1 MPPRKGRI
9 QSAGLHLTA
18 PLEQFHSVETVHV
31 LNAQL
36 AQWRQSKVAAHAIVV
51 QKAHILRRL
60 LQSVPLVIQALL
72 QVQPAETAVSVLQ
85 AVSPKDLTTCEQ
97 CPAGKYASLRSFQC
111 TGCPSNHVA
120 KPGSGKC
127 ESCESRIIRS
137 TPDAT
142 KQSCQPESM
151 DLILAVISAIASS
164 CFCFLCLLGFH
175 GRIALAD
182 ISAQG
187 EKNGITTVNSHFLMK
202 SWCPQVTFAGT
213 GVPHLDGTSSKV
225 KALSS
230 FQLTLHGKSEKP
242 LDTSMGHVTVKF
254 PRAYLQIGLWRCPL
268 LGWCLLFGAAAAA
281 AMIPTRVVPDIAGCW
296 SGHFGWGFGLRLE
309 TEAA

>member
-1 MPPRKGRI
+1 MSPRKGRI
-9 QSAGLHLTA
+9 QSQACIDCPVGTISFGGNGSCTKCSAGTVAPKQGGSTCDRCPEGTYSEEAAAKCTPCDPGTVASAASGNCSECTA
-18 PLEQFHSVETVHV
+18 GRFS
-31 LNAQL
+31 
-36 AQWRQSKVAAHAIVV
+36 
-51 QKAHILRRL
+51 
-60 LQSVPLVIQALL
+60 
-72 QVQPAETAVSVLQ
+72 
-85 AVSPKDLTTCEQ
+85 KDLTTCEQ

-187 EKNGITTVNSHFLMK
+187 EKNVITTVNSHFLMK

-254 PRAYLQIGLWRCPL
+254 PCAYLQIGLWRCPL
-268 LGWCLLFGAAAAA
+268 LVGACSLAQ
-281 AMIPTRVVPDIAGCW
+281 
-296 SGHFGWGFGLRLE
+296 RLPPL
-309 TEAA
+309 